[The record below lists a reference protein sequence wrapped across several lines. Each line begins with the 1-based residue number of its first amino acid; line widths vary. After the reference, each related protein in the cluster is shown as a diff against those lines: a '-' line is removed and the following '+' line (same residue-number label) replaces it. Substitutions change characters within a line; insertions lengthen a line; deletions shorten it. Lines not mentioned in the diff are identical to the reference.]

1 MSKHEWASY
10 SNVHQL
16 LLMNGGVIFGGAIR
30 DTILHKFHATEFY
43 KQRDE
48 YLEKNPN
55 GVFDYDDK
63 ETSLNTL
70 GRFTIPTD
78 IDVFVYED
86 NYKFIITK
94 LQKRYPIKISMIKDL
109 KYTVPDLEP
118 NTYKL
123 YKIEVFMLYPN
134 IKAHVVKID
143 MILCPND
150 KDRPFPLM
158 EVDFNVNALFQSFE
172 KSIYISPMFDR
183 HNRDRTMLLYNI
195 MNDIKHKI
203 ARGVAANVTGYRVK
217 KLIAKDWD
225 VKLRFTIYR
234 FHECSAIDDE
244 ETCTICT
251 VNKKE
256 FTDCVNFVKC
266 QCKSI
271 ICMTCIKDNFE
282 NSEKCPTCRCLI
294 DSDIKPLRLHE
305 LRIYE
310 EYCK

>member
-1 MSKHEWASY
+1 MSRHEWVSY
-10 SNVHQL
+10 SNVHQML
-16 LLMNGGVIFGGAIR
+16 LLYGGIIFGGAIR

-55 GVFDYDDK
+55 GVFDYDNR
-63 ETSLNTL
+63 ELSPNTL

-78 IDVFVYED
+78 IDMFVYED
-86 NYKFIITK
+86 NYNFIITK
-94 LQKRYPIKISMIKDL
+94 LQKMYPIKISMIKDL
-109 KYTVPDLEP
+109 QYTVPDLEP

-123 YKIEVFMLYPN
+123 YKIEVFIIYP
-134 IKAHVVKID
+134 IKAQVVKID
-143 MILCPND
+143 MIVCPND
-150 KDRPFPLM
+150 RKRAFPLM
-158 EVDFNVNALFQSFE
+158 EVDFNVNALFQSSE
-172 KSIYISPMFDR
+172 KNIYVSPMYDR
-183 HNRDRTMLLYNI
+183 NNRDRTMLLYNI
-195 MNDIKHKI
+195 MDDIKHKI
-203 ARGVAANVTGYRVK
+203 ARGVAPNVTGYRVK

-225 VKLRFTIYR
+225 VKLKFTIYR
-234 FHECSAIDDE
+234 FHNCCTIDDE
-244 ETCTICT
+244 DTCTICT

-256 FTDCVNFVKC
+256 FTNCVNFVKC

-282 NSEKCPTCRCLI
+282 KIEKCPTCRCLI